1 MLLSLTDRLL
11 SLTPLL
17 SQILLIGSLL
27 GCAAL
32 AVVNSMQACKT
43 ERSQIIS
50 VFPQDTLDDLAKKG
64 ATNICMLTVAVPSAA
79 AGKINASAPLRM
91 EPCNIGTGVI
101 SASFCP
107 NAPAYA
113 TRASNPSC
121 PHPGVTDS
129 TGALQAP
136 AMFAMY
142 TQWSE

>member
-17 SQILLIGSLL
+17 SQILLIGLLL

-43 ERSQIIS
+43 ERSQILS
-50 VFPQDTLDDLAKKG
+50 AFPQDTLDDLTNKG

-79 AGKINASAPLRM
+79 AGKINATAPLRM

-113 TRASNPSC
+113 TRDSNPSC
-121 PHPGVTDS
+121 PAPRAS
-129 TGALQAP
+129 GAGSGGAP
-136 AMFAMY
+136 AMYIMY

>member
-43 ERSQIIS
+43 ERSQILS
-50 VFPQDTLDDLAKKG
+50 AFPQDTLDDLTKKG

-113 TRASNPSC
+113 TRAINPSC
-121 PHPGVTDS
+121 PSPGTS
-129 TGALQAP
+129 GGGAP
-136 AMFAMY
+136 PMFVMY